1 MTLRKEISDFIR
13 LTRNG
18 AYTSDMITSDILDMI
33 EKRID
38 SIQDQLKKDYD
49 DDLVVYGIDESFSRV
64 KEVLKWQTVKTVN
77 IISIPETPLFM
88 YI

>member
-64 KEVLKWQTVKTVN
+64 KRMLK
-77 IISIPETPLFM
+77 
-88 YI
+88 

>member
-1 MTLRKEISDFIR
+1 MKWSMDWMGKEMSLREEIEEYFVVRGCIWTKSPVYFEEI
-13 LTRNG
+13 
-18 AYTSDMITSDILDMI
+18 MQMI

-64 KEVLKWQTVKTVN
+64 KRMLK
-77 IISIPETPLFM
+77 
-88 YI
+88 